1 MLLLDFGLEI
11 REEVSP
17 SDAGQNIRFVD
28 VGVVGLCIEAMVP
41 ENCPQQWRSREGL
54 RHPS

>member
-54 RHPS
+54 RQPS